1 MTMIINEATLQLVLA
16 LVAII
21 ELIISGLYYRLDKR
35 VSKLEDW
42 CNPFFG
48 KMYQEAVDRVLESS

>member
-1 MTMIINEATLQLVLA
+1 MELSNSLLQIVLA

-21 ELIISGLYYRLDKR
+21 EMITSALYYKLDKR
-35 VSKLEDW
+35 VNKLEDW

-48 KMYQEAVDRVLESS
+48 KMYEEAVNRVLSES

>member
-1 MTMIINEATLQLVLA
+1 MAIVNETTLQLVLA

-21 ELIISGLYYRLDKR
+21 ELIVSALYYKLDKR

-48 KMYQEAVDRVLESS
+48 RMYEEAVERVLSEG